1 MGLSAALRPIT
12 ELDRALS
19 TFLDHPSTYKEFDA
33 LARPHLRRYGRRF
46 GAGLPAD
53 VRTEIVNETIV
64 GLLQAPAGAF
74 DPHRGSAH
82 TFWTYEARHAARRV
96 RARYAAPGRM
106 TRISK
111 LKADAIVR
119 AAEAETAR
127 PTECP
132 EPDLELIGAAR
143 FPGRGGSQA
152 HTYGLALHAET
163 AAQAA
168 EILAKAPIRV
178 RTTLMDTYYEGK
190 SLRQVASDMG
200 VNHGTLSREINV
212 FFEGQ
217 RAAA

>member
-1 MGLSAALRPIT
+1 MNPSAGLRTIT
-12 ELDRALS
+12 ELDRALT
-19 TFLDHPSTYKEFDA
+19 TFLDHPLTSKEFEA
-33 LARPHLRRYGRRF
+33 IARPYLQRYSRRF

-53 VRTEIVNETIV
+53 VRAEIANETIV
-64 GLLQAPAGAF
+64 GLLQTPAGAF

-82 TFWTYEARHAARRV
+82 TFLTYVARHAARRV
-96 RARYAAPGRM
+96 RARYAAPGQM

-119 AAEAETAR
+119 AAEAETVR
-127 PTECP
+127 PTERP
-132 EPDLELIGAAR
+132 EPALELMSAAR

-152 HTYGLALHAET
+152 LTYGLALHAET
-163 AAQAA
+163 AAQAS

-178 RTTLMDTYYEGK
+178 RTTLMGTYYEGR
-190 SLRQVASDMG
+190 SLRHVASEMG

-217 RAAA
+217 RAAT